1 MPHKINLFINAVTQN
16 WALILF
22 DENKKIISQKNIEI
36 LWNESSKLVEIIDNF
51 LKEESIKYTD
61 LENLVVVN
69 WPWSFTGVRTIVLAI
84 NAINFIIKKNTP
96 WKKSP
101 GGITPLSFFDLFEN
115 YPIIKSSSRRDLFVK
130 YKKSDK
136 IQIVKNED
144 FILSPFFKGS
154 TEGKGLDFNII
165 YWDLSNNILSESI
178 KVNSKINYKK
188 VIENIDFQEKRLIE
202 PLYIKKPNIS

>member
-1 MPHKINLFINAVTQN
+1 MPDKINLFINAVTQN

-51 LKEESIKYTD
+51 LKEENIKYTD

-96 WKKSP
+96 WKKSS

-130 YKKSDK
+130 YKKSDN
-136 IQIVKNED
+136 IEIIKNED
-144 FILSPFFKGS
+144 FISDW
-154 TEGKGLDFNII
+154 EI
-165 YWDLSNNILSESI
+165 YWDLSNNILSENI

-188 VIENIDFQEKRLIE
+188 VIENIDFQENKLIE

>member
-1 MPHKINLFINAVTQN
+1 MLNKINLFINAVTQN

-51 LKEESIKYTD
+51 LKEENLKYTD

-84 NAINFIIKKNTP
+84 NAINFIIKKNIP
-96 WKKSP
+96 WNKSS

-130 YKKSDK
+130 YKKSDN
-136 IQIVKNED
+136 IEIIKNEN
-144 FILSPFFKGS
+144 FISDW
-154 TEGKGLDFNII
+154 EI

-188 VIENIDFQEKRLIE
+188 VIENIDFQEKKLIE